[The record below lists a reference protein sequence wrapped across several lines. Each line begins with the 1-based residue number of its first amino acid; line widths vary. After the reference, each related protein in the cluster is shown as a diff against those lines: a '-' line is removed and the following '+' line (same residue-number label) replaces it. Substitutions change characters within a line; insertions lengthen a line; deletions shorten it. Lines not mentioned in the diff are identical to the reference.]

1 MKAIKITPEN
11 CVSLVDV
18 HNELEP
24 LQETVGGYIETI
36 GLQDGAVMIVDEE
49 GRFKDY
55 SVNPIASVIAGT
67 AIVGIA
73 LIVGADEDEF
83 DDVPKT
89 YLHLLHCGEV

>member
-18 HNELEP
+18 QNELQA
-24 LQETVGGYIETI
+24 LQEAVGGYIETI

-55 SVNPIASVIAGT
+55 PVNLIASVTAGVE
-67 AIVGIA
+67 IVGIV
-73 LIVGADEDEF
+73 LIVGTDEDEF
-83 DDVPKT
+83 DDVPET
-89 YLHLLHCGEV
+89 YLELLRCGEV